1 MDCRRRPHPK
11 GAASCSVQPSMKC
24 IVSLIVI
31 NIFAL
36 PHATAFLSPAGQAR
50 HSLSTRT
57 ITEFKPVNTRPKP
70 PRFSHQQHE
79 RSQRRRWR
87 LQAQPSDNDTSSPAL
102 SPSSKSKPTSSLKE
116 ILILVFPLLLVYI
129 SNQWSRASIYY
140 LVDFATDA
148 ATNDPASKA
157 VSAYEAMNIDLQFTQ
172 SQYGVLASTAFTVLF
187 ALSSLIAGNLA
198 DKYNRKVLTLA
209 SCAIWTVATITQG
222 QAQSYDQVLAARIIM
237 GGACAFCV
245 PAAYSLIAEK
255 ISKDKAALA
264 NSIYGSGVYLG
275 GGLASLSIL
284 LDENTGWRD
293 TLEVI
298 GLFGVLS
305 VVVSGL
311 LLPSDGDRDV
321 KLETEGALDLE
332 LDKKGNSPAMI
343 GDTLQILSIPRVRY
357 LFLASLF
364 RFSSGLMIGVWKA
377 PYFKEAFADD
387 AATFAVLN
395 AFVVGLMGLSSGIV
409 GGYIADWVGGWIS
422 EAKKQGNDSASS
434 ISLALQNIFDEKTVR
449 LLIPIVGSI
458 LAIPTWYLT
467 THTGKGD
474 NAFQFAM
481 FWLSLEYLVAE
492 CWFGP
497 TIAVLQTSVGT
508 SKTGTAQG
516 IFVLTGAV
524 GNVAPTI
531 LGLLYGNQVANLPS
545 TTSSNEVLA
554 DLLGWGVCAGYFL
567 SAIFFAVSV
576 FASGESDA
584 IPGKK

>member
-1 MDCRRRPHPK
+1 VAVNILAVPHT
-11 GAASCSVQPSMKC
+11 
-24 IVSLIVI
+24 
-31 NIFAL
+31 
-36 PHATAFLSPAGQAR
+36 TAFLSPASEAKL
-50 HSLSTRT
+50 SLSSRTR
-57 ITEFKPVNTRPKP
+57 TEFKPVNTRHKL
-70 PRFSHQQHE
+70 PRFLHQESEASQHG
-79 RSQRRRWR
+79 RWR
-87 LQAQPSDNDTSSPAL
+87 LQAKTPDEDMSSTAL
-102 SPSSKSKPTSSLKE
+102 SPSNKPESTSSLKD
-116 ILILVFPLLLVYI
+116 ILIIVFPLLLVYI

-140 LVDFATDA
+140 LVDFATGASTNDA
-148 ATNDPASKA
+148 ASNA

-198 DKYNRKVLTLA
+198 DKYNRKILTLA
-209 SCAIWTVATITQG
+209 SCAIWTVATMAQG

-305 VVVSGL
+305 VLVSGV

-321 KLETEGALDLE
+321 KLETDVVLDLE
-332 LDKKGNSPAMI
+332 LDKKGNSRGMI

-387 AATFAVLN
+387 AATFALLN

-422 EAKKQGNDSASS
+422 EAKKQENNRSSS
-434 ISLALQNIFDEKTVR
+434 ITLALQSIFDEKTIR
-449 LLIPIVGSI
+449 LLIPIVGSL

-467 THTGKGD
+467 THTGGGD

-531 LGLLYGNQVANLPS
+531 LGWLYGNQVADLPS
-545 TTSSNEVLA
+545 TTTSNEVLA
-554 DLLGWGVCAGYFL
+554 DLLGWGVCAGYLL
-567 SAIFFAVSV
+567 SAIFFGVSV
-576 FASGESDA
+576 FVSGESDA
-584 IPGKK
+584 IPAKK